1 VLWMTGAQG
10 FQVKSTMLQLAVLIL
25 LATAIL
31 QAQDSDST
39 PHTTQFVTVEQ
50 DVKLE
55 VVDWGGSGRPLVF
68 LAGLG
73 NDAHVFDK
81 FAPKFTANHHVY
93 GITRRGFGAS
103 SKPAPANGNY
113 AADRLGDDVLAVI
126 DSLHL
131 IRPILVGH
139 SVAGEELSSIGSR
152 HPDKVAG
159 LIYLD
164 AANGYA
170 YYDRVNGDIILD
182 TLEVKHRID
191 ELEGGTPA
199 TLQFEKEM
207 LSSVSQLQRDLQ
219 ESVTRNAYL
228 PDPPSP
234 AHPSPPPPVIAA
246 IVFGTRKYSEIRPPI
261 LAIFACPHKLESAF
275 RDNPTAKSQV
285 ESNDLATCSAK
296 ASALRAGIPSAQVV
310 LVPNADHYVFNSNE
324 EDVLRE
330 MNVFLEKLP

>member
-1 VLWMTGAQG
+1 MTTAPGL
-10 FQVKSTMLQLAVLIL
+10 QVNSTMLRLAVL
-25 LATAIL
+25 LALSAAVL
-31 QAQDSDST
+31 QAQNSDSSK
-39 PHTTQFVTVEQ
+39 TQFVTVEQ

-55 VVDWGGSGRPLVF
+55 VLDWGGTGRPLVF

-113 AADRLGDDVLAVI
+113 SADRLGDDVLAVI

-131 IRPILVGH
+131 TRPILVGH

-152 HPDKVAG
+152 YPDKVAG

-191 ELEGGTPA
+191 ALEAGTPP
-199 TLQFEKEM
+199 TLQFENEM

-219 ESVTRNAYL
+219 ESVARNAYL

-246 IVFGTRKYSEIRPPI
+246 IVFGIRKYSEIRSPI
-261 LAIFACPHKLESAF
+261 LAIFACPHKVDSAF
-275 RDNPTAKSQV
+275 HDNPTAKSQV

-296 ASALRAGIPSAQVV
+296 ASALRAGIPSAQIV
-310 LVPNADHYVFNSNE
+310 LLPNADHYVFNSNE

-330 MNVFLEKLP
+330 MNAFLEKLP

>member
-1 VLWMTGAQG
+1 MTTAPGL
-10 FQVKSTMLQLAVLIL
+10 QVNSTMLRLAVL
-25 LATAIL
+25 LALSAAVL
-31 QAQDSDST
+31 QAQNSDSSK
-39 PHTTQFVTVEQ
+39 TQFVTVEQ

-55 VVDWGGSGRPLVF
+55 VLDWGGTGRPLVF

-113 AADRLGDDVLAVI
+113 SADRLGDDVLAVI

-131 IRPILVGH
+131 TRPILVGH

-152 HPDKVAG
+152 YPDKVAG

-191 ELEGGTPA
+191 ALEAGTPP
-199 TLQFEKEM
+199 TLQFENEM

-219 ESVTRNAYL
+219 ESVARNAYL

-246 IVFGTRKYSEIRPPI
+246 IVFGIRKYSEIRSPI
-261 LAIFACPHKLESAF
+261 LAIFACPHKVDSAF
-275 RDNPTAKSQV
+275 HDNPTAKSQV

-296 ASALRAGIPSAQVV
+296 ASALRAGIPSAQIV
-310 LVPNADHYVFNSNE
+310 LLPNADPYVFNSNE

-330 MNVFLEKLP
+330 MNAFLEKLP

>member
-1 VLWMTGAQG
+1 
-10 FQVKSTMLQLAVLIL
+10 MLRLAVL
-25 LATAIL
+25 LALSAAVL
-31 QAQDSDST
+31 QAQNSDSSK
-39 PHTTQFVTVEQ
+39 TQFVTVEQ

-55 VVDWGGSGRPLVF
+55 VLDWGGTGRPLVF

-113 AADRLGDDVLAVI
+113 SADRLGDDVLAVI

-131 IRPILVGH
+131 TRPILVGH

-152 HPDKVAG
+152 YPDKVAG

-191 ELEGGTPA
+191 ALEAGTPP
-199 TLQFEKEM
+199 TLQFENEM

-219 ESVTRNAYL
+219 ESVARNAYL

-246 IVFGTRKYSEIRPPI
+246 IVFGIRKYSEIRSPI
-261 LAIFACPHKLESAF
+261 LAIFACPHKVDSAF
-275 RDNPTAKSQV
+275 HDNPTAKSQV

-296 ASALRAGIPSAQVV
+296 ASALRAGIPSAQIV
-310 LVPNADHYVFNSNE
+310 LLPNADHYVFNSNE

-330 MNVFLEKLP
+330 MNAFLEKLP

>member
-1 VLWMTGAQG
+1 MTTAPGL
-10 FQVKSTMLQLAVLIL
+10 QVNSTMLRLAVL
-25 LATAIL
+25 LALSAAVL
-31 QAQDSDST
+31 QAQNSDSSK
-39 PHTTQFVTVEQ
+39 TQFVTVEQ

-55 VVDWGGSGRPLVF
+55 VLDWGGTGRPLVF

-113 AADRLGDDVLAVI
+113 SAERLGDDVLAVI

-131 IRPILVGH
+131 TRPILVGH

-152 HPDKVAG
+152 YPDKVAG

-191 ELEGGTPA
+191 ALEAGTPP
-199 TLQFEKEM
+199 TLQFENEM

-219 ESVTRNAYL
+219 ESVARNAYL

-246 IVFGTRKYSEIRPPI
+246 IVFGIRKYSEIRSPI
-261 LAIFACPHKLESAF
+261 LAIFACPHKVDSAF
-275 RDNPTAKSQV
+275 HDNPTAKSQV

-296 ASALRAGIPSAQVV
+296 ASALRAGIPSAQIV
-310 LVPNADHYVFNSNE
+310 LLPNADHYVFNSNE

-330 MNVFLEKLP
+330 MNAFLEKLP

>member
-1 VLWMTGAQG
+1 MKSMT
-10 FQVKSTMLQLAVLIL
+10 LLLAVLIAL
-25 LATAIL
+25 SAAIL
-31 QAQDSDST
+31 QAQNSDLS

-55 VVDWGGSGRPLVF
+55 VLDWGGTGRPLVF

-103 SKPAPANGNY
+103 SKPTPLNGNY

-126 DSLHL
+126 DALHL
-131 IRPILVGH
+131 DRPILIGH

-152 HPDKVAG
+152 YPDKVAG

-170 YYDRVNGDIILD
+170 YYDRVNGDLILD
-182 TLEVKHRID
+182 TLEVQHRID
-191 ELEGGTPA
+191 ALEAGTPA
-199 TLQFEKEM
+199 TLQFENEM

-219 ESVTRNAYL
+219 ESVRRNAYL

-246 IVFGTRKYSEIRPPI
+246 IVFGTRKYNEIRCPI
-261 LAIFACPHKLESAF
+261 LAIFACPHKVDSAF
-275 RDNPTAKSQV
+275 RDNPTAKLQA

-296 ASALRAGIPSAQVV
+296 ASALRAGTPSAQIV
-310 LVPNADHYVFNSNE
+310 LLANADHYVFDSNE

-330 MNVFLEKLP
+330 MNAFLKKLP

>member
-1 VLWMTGAQG
+1 MTGAQEL
-10 FQVKSTMLQLAVLIL
+10 QVKSTMLQLAVLISL
-25 LATAIL
+25 SAATL
-31 QAQDSDST
+31 QAQKSDPS
-39 PHTTQFVTVEQ
+39 PPSTQFVAVEQ

-55 VVDWGGSGRPLVF
+55 VLDWGGTGRPLVF

-81 FAPKFTANHHVY
+81 FAPKFTANYHVY
-93 GITRRGFGAS
+93 GVTRRGFGAS
-103 SKPAPANGNY
+103 SKPAPVNGNY
-113 AADRLGDDVLAVI
+113 SADRLGDDVLAVI
-126 DSLHL
+126 DSLRL
-131 IRPILVGH
+131 TQPILVGH
-139 SVAGEELSSIGSR
+139 SLAGEELSSIGSR

-191 ELEGGTPA
+191 ELEAGTPA
-199 TLQFEKEM
+199 TLQFENEM
-207 LSSVSQLQRDLQ
+207 LSSVAQLQRDLQ
-219 ESVTRNAYL
+219 QSVTRNAYL
-228 PDPPSP
+228 PDPPGP

-246 IVFGTRKYSEIRPPI
+246 IVFGTRKYFDIRSPI
-261 LAIFACPHKLESAF
+261 LAIFACPHKLESAL
-275 RDNPTAKSQV
+275 RDNPTTKSQV
-285 ESNDLATCSAK
+285 ASNDLATCSAK
-296 ASALRAGIPSAQVV
+296 ASALRAGIPSAQIV

-330 MNVFLEKLP
+330 MNAFLEKLP